1 MAVAWLVFGRGVPA
15 ARGDE
20 LELPPK
26 REAEAAPASR
36 YARMTKAEAVAE
48 LRRRRVAFE
57 EVASAPGVAAPIR
70 LAGPL
75 HGVFIHSSL
84 PVEQRKTTP
93 FEILD
98 ARLALALDDFAAVL
112 ENHGVVELVHF
123 TMYRPNDDARE
134 GTPEVRTRHPGGM
147 AIDVGGFKKRSG
159 AVLAVEGHWPPG
171 IGSKTCGPGARR
183 LPAHRGRELESIVC
197 EARDLHL
204 FHAILT
210 PHYNRAHHD
219 HIHLEIKPET
229 AWFLVH

>member
-159 AVLAVEGHWPPG
+159 AVLAVEGHWQP
-171 IGSKTCGPGARR
+171 
-183 LPAHRGRELESIVC
+183 ESIVC